1 MLKKGFTLAE
11 VLITLGVIGVV
22 AAITLPSL
30 LADTA
35 TAQIGPKLAKS
46 VSMFEQANESLLSEN
61 ASDTLID
68 AGFWPGATYTKELR
82 KYLKGSADGTKFL
95 TKDGVLFTFTDLE
108 GDPANP
114 SEPAHM
120 QKIGTV
126 VMDINGEDIKPNT
139 AGTDIFHFTL
149 WNDGSLRPKGG
160 TDWDGDATQATWE
173 TKCKRDAVPTGDGYE
188 YCAGHIFEN
197 NFKVYYR

>member
-95 TKDGVLFTFTDLE
+95 TKDGVLFTFEDLE
-108 GDPANP
+108 GDPTNP

-120 QKIGTV
+120 QKIGKV
-126 VMDINGEDIKPNT
+126 KMDINGEDTKPNSD
-139 AGTDIFHFTL
+139 GTDIFHFTL

-160 TDWDGDATQATWE
+160 TDWDGADTKETWE
-173 TKCKRDAVPTGDGYE
+173 TKCKKDAVAADATF
-188 YCAGHIFEN
+188 CAGHIFEN